1 MNNNNNN
8 TFNEARKALGEDTI
22 NALVAKVSEALKEVK
37 IEGRGNQR
45 EQLGFSSKNVSRV
58 MKLARHK
65 KVSTGKGAHNY
76 KIMFPAGFVE
86 TLKQEIFKAAMLG
99 YKSEQHK
106 KLIYLIL
113 KKGLAA

>member
-8 TFNEARKALGEDTI
+8 AFNEARKVLGEDII
-22 NALVAKVSEALKEVK
+22 NALVVKVSDSLKEVK
-37 IEGRGNQR
+37 IDGRGNQR

-58 MKLARHK
+58 MKFARHK

-86 TLKQEIFKAAMLG
+86 TLKQEIFKTAMLA

-106 KLIYLIL
+106 KLIDLIL
-113 KKGLAA
+113 KKGLVA